1 MGTSEECVQISEQ
14 SDLLGI
20 MARGVAVSF
29 CDFCEADPF
38 ANYDDVINVD
48 LGPRSVDDLARNGLS
63 WNKGPKDPLWNS
75 VHDDIDVLRQVSAHF
90 DWFRLQLLVT
100 RLRARDT
107 YIVAFLPR

>member
-48 LGPRSVDDLARNGLS
+48 LSSRRVDDLARDSLS
-63 WNKGPKDPLWNS
+63 WYKRTENALGRAI
-75 VHDDIDVLRQVSAHF
+75 HDDVDMLR
-90 DWFRLQLLVT
+90 
-100 RLRARDT
+100 
-107 YIVAFLPR
+107 